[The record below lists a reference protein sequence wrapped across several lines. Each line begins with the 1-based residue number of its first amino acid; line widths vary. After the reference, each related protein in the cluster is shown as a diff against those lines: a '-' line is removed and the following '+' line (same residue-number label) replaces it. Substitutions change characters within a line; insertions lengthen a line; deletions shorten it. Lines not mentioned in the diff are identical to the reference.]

1 VNAQNGNVKRSN
13 WWLLAQTPA
22 THEDEDR
29 DDVQTHEIRKRF
41 LDHYVKA
48 GHTEVP
54 SASVILDDPN
64 LLFVNAGMV
73 QFVPYFLGA
82 RTPPWDR
89 AVSVQKCIRTPDIDE
104 VGITTRHNTFFQM
117 AGNFSF
123 GDYFKKG
130 AIELAWSLL
139 TNPVSEGGYG
149 FDPEK
154 LWATVYLDDDEAIE
168 LWQEIAGLPAE
179 RIQRRGMAD
188 NYWSMGIPG
197 PCGPCSEIYYD
208 RGPEYGIEGGPEANE
223 DRYIEIWNLVFMQNE
238 RGEGTSKND
247 FEILGP
253 LPRKNIDTGM
263 GVERIACLLQG
274 VDNVYETDLV
284 RPVIDLV
291 AGIAPRGYG
300 AGSHVDDVRYRI
312 IADHSRTA
320 AIIIGDGVSPG
331 NEGRGYVLRRLLRR
345 IIRAAKLLGVEQPIM
360 ADLMATVRD
369 EMGPSYPELVTDF
382 DRINRI
388 AVAEE
393 AAFNRTLASGSR
405 LFDDAAA
412 ATKRAGE
419 SRLSGA
425 DAFTLHDTYGFPID
439 LTLEMAAE
447 AGLSVDEQGF
457 RTLMAEQRQRAKA
470 DAAARKQAHTDL
482 SAYRELVDAGPT
494 EFTGFDELSTEARI
508 LGIFVDGK
516 RVPVVTHDGLD
527 ADRVELILDRTP
539 FYAEAGGQ
547 IADEGAVTGT
557 GSSATAKAAVTDV
570 QKIAKTLWAH
580 RVNVESGEFVEGD
593 TVIAAVDPKWRH
605 GATQGHSGTHMV
617 HAALR
622 QVLGPSA
629 VQAGSLNRPGYL
641 RFDFNWQGALTE
653 DQRAQIEEVTNE
665 AVEAD
670 YQVNT
675 FSTAL
680 DKAKAMGAMAMFG
693 ENYPDV
699 VRVVEIGGPF
709 SLELCGGTHVR
720 NSAQIGPVTILG
732 ESSVGS
738 GIRRVEA
745 YVGLESF
752 RHLTKER
759 ALMAGL
765 ASSLKVPSEEVPAR
779 VANLV
784 ERLKAAEK
792 ELDKARL
799 ANARAAAANAA
810 AGAESIGKVR
820 VVAQRMAGG
829 MSAGDLRSLVGDI
842 RGKLG
847 ADPAVVAL
855 IAEGENDS
863 VPFVIAVNPAAQDLG
878 LRANELV
885 KQFGAAV
892 NGRGGGKA
900 DMAQGSGKGAA
911 GIDAALAALRAEIG
925 RG

>member
-1 VNAQNGNVKRSN
+1 M
-13 WWLLAQTPA
+13 
-22 THEDEDR
+22 
-29 DDVQTHEIRKRF
+29 QTHEIRKRF
-41 LDHYVKA
+41 LDHFVKA

-73 QFVPYFLGA
+73 QFVPYFLGQ
-82 RTPPWDR
+82 RTPPYDT
-89 AVSVQKCIRTPDIDE
+89 ATSVQKCIRTPDIEE

-139 TNPVSEGGYG
+139 TNPVDAGGYG

-168 LWQEIAGLPAE
+168 LWQEVAGLPLE

-238 RGEGTSKND
+238 RGEGTSKED

-291 AGIAPRGYG
+291 ASIAPRGYG
-300 AGSHVDDVRYRI
+300 QGNHEDDVRYRI
-312 IADHSRTA
+312 IGDHSRTA
-320 AIIIGDGVSPG
+320 AIIIGDGVTPG

-345 IIRAAKLLGVEQPIM
+345 IIRAAKLLGVERPIM
-360 ADLMATVRD
+360 GELMATVRD

-393 AAFNRTLASGSR
+393 TAFNRTLTAGSR
-405 LFDDAAA
+405 LFEDAAA
-412 ATKRAGE
+412 ATKKSGAKV
-419 SRLSGA
+419 LSGS

-447 AGLSVDEQGF
+447 AGLSVDEAGF
-457 RTLMAEQRQRAKA
+457 RGLMAEQRKRAKA

-494 EFTGFDELSTEARI
+494 EFTGFDELTTEATI

-516 RVPVVTHDGLD
+516 RVPVVSHDGLE
-527 ADRVELILDRTP
+527 ADRVELILDRSP
-539 FYAEAGGQ
+539 FYAESGGQ
-547 IADEGAVTGT
+547 IADEGSITGT
-557 GSSATAKAAVTDV
+557 GASETAKAAVTDV

-580 RVNVESGEFVEGD
+580 RINVESGEFVEGD
-593 TVIAAVDPKWRH
+593 TIVASVDPRWRH

-622 QVLGPSA
+622 QVLGPNA

-641 RFDFNWQGALTE
+641 RFDFNFQGALTAQQR
-653 DQRAQIEEVTNE
+653 DQVEEVTNE
-665 AVEAD
+665 AVQAD
-670 YQVNT
+670 FAVNT
-675 FSTAL
+675 FNTEL

-709 SLELCGGTHVR
+709 SLELCGGTHVGS
-720 NSAQIGPVTILG
+720 SAQIGPVTILG

-738 GIRRVEA
+738 GVRRVEA
-745 YVGLESF
+745 YVGLDSF
-752 RHLTKER
+752 KHLAKER

-779 VANLV
+779 VATLV
-784 ERLKAAEK
+784 ERLRAAEK
-792 ELDKARL
+792 ELDRMRL
-799 ANARAAAANAA
+799 ASARSAAVNAA
-810 AGAESIGKVR
+810 AGAEEIGKVR
-820 VVAQRMAGG
+820 LVAQRMAGG
-829 MSAGDLRSLVGDI
+829 ISAGDLRSLVGDI

-847 ADPAVVAL
+847 SDPGVVAL
-855 IAEGENDS
+855 IAEGDDDS
-863 VPFVIAVNPAAQDLG
+863 VPFVVAVNPAAQDLG
-878 LRANELV
+878 ISANDLV
-885 KQFGAAV
+885 KVLGAAV

-900 DMAQGSGKGAA
+900 DLAQGSGKGAA
-911 GIDAALAALRAEIG
+911 GIDAALAAIRAELG
-925 RG
+925 RS

>member
-1 VNAQNGNVKRSN
+1 M
-13 WWLLAQTPA
+13 
-22 THEDEDR
+22 
-29 DDVQTHEIRKRF
+29 QTHEIRKRF
-41 LDHYVKA
+41 LDHFVKA

-73 QFVPYFLGA
+73 QFVPYFLGQ
-82 RTPPWDR
+82 RTPPYNT
-89 AVSVQKCIRTPDIDE
+89 ATSVQKCIRTPDIDE

-149 FDPEK
+149 FDPER
-154 LWATVYLDDDEAIE
+154 LWATVYLDDDEAIG
-168 LWQEIAGLPAE
+168 LWQEVAGLPLE

-208 RGPEYGIEGGPEANE
+208 RGPDYGVDGGPEANE

-238 RGEGTSKND
+238 RGEGTSKED

-300 AGSHVDDVRYRI
+300 EGNHEDDVRYRI
-312 IADHSRTA
+312 IGDHSRTA
-320 AIIIGDGVSPG
+320 AIIIGDGVTPG

-345 IIRAAKLLGVEQPIM
+345 IIRAAKLLGVERPIM
-360 ADLMATVRD
+360 GELMATVRD

-393 AAFNRTLASGSR
+393 TAFNRTLAAGSR
-405 LFDDAAA
+405 LFEDAAEATRA
-412 ATKRAGE
+412 AGATV
-419 SRLSGA
+419 LSGN

-447 AGLSVDEQGF
+447 AGLSVDEEGF
-457 RTLMAEQRQRAKA
+457 RGLMAEQRRRAKA

-494 EFTGFDELSTEARI
+494 EFTGFDELTTEARI

-516 RVPVVTHDGLD
+516 RVPVVSHEHDGGRS
-527 ADRVELILDRTP
+527 APDRVELILDRSP
-539 FYAEAGGQ
+539 FYAESGGQ
-547 IADEGAVTGT
+547 IADEGTVTGT
-557 GSSATAKAAVTDV
+557 GASETAKAAVTDV

-580 RVNVESGEFVEGD
+580 RINVESGEFVEGD
-593 TVIAAVDPKWRH
+593 TVVAAVDPRWRH

-622 QVLGPSA
+622 QVLGPNA

-641 RFDFNWQGALTE
+641 RFDFNWQGALSDE
-653 DQRAQIEEVTNE
+653 QRTQIEEVTNE

-670 YQVNT
+670 YEVHNFT
-675 FSTAL
+675 TEL
-680 DKAKAMGAMAMFG
+680 DKAKAMGAMALFG
-693 ENYPDV
+693 ENYPDE

-709 SLELCGGTHVR
+709 SIELCGGTHVR
-720 NSAQIGPVTILG
+720 SSAQIGPVTILG

-738 GIRRVEA
+738 GVRRVEA
-745 YVGLESF
+745 YVGLDSF
-752 RHLTKER
+752 RHLAKER

-765 ASSLKVPSEEVPAR
+765 ASSLKVPSDEVPAR
-779 VANLV
+779 VENLV
-784 ERLKAAEK
+784 ERLRAAEK
-792 ELDKARL
+792 ELDRLRL

-810 AGAESIGKVR
+810 AGAEQIGKVR
-820 VVAQRMAGG
+820 LVAQRMAGG
-829 MSAGDLRSLVGDI
+829 ISAGDLRSLVGDI

-847 ADPAVVAL
+847 SDPAVVAL
-855 IAEGENDS
+855 LAEGEDDA
-863 VPFVIAVNPAAQDLG
+863 VPFVVAVNPAAQDLG
-878 LRANELV
+878 LNANDLV
-885 KQFGAAV
+885 KVLGAAV

-900 DMAQGSGKGAA
+900 DLAQGSGKGAA
-911 GIDAALAALRAEIG
+911 GIDAALAAIRAEIG
-925 RG
+925 RS

>member
-1 VNAQNGNVKRSN
+1 
-13 WWLLAQTPA
+13 
-22 THEDEDR
+22 
-29 DDVQTHEIRKRF
+29 VQTHEIRKRF
-41 LDHYVKA
+41 LDHFVKA

-82 RTPPWDR
+82 RTPPYDK
-89 AVSVQKCIRTPDIDE
+89 ATSVQKCVRTPDIDE

-123 GDYFKKG
+123 GDYFKKH
-130 AIELAWSLL
+130 AIELAWTLL

-154 LWATVYLDDDEAIE
+154 LWATVYLDDDEAIG
-168 LWQEIAGLPAE
+168 LWQEVAGLPAE

-208 RGPEYGIEGGPEANE
+208 RGPDYGIGGGPEANE

-238 RGEGTSKND
+238 RGEGTSKID

-300 AGSHVDDVRYRI
+300 VGNHDDDVRYRI

-345 IIRAAKLLGVEQPIM
+345 IIRAAKLLGVEEPIM
-360 ADLMATVRD
+360 GQLMATVRD

-382 DRINRI
+382 ERINRI

-393 AAFNRTLASGSR
+393 TAFNRTLVSGSR

-412 ATKRAGE
+412 KTKRAGM
-419 SRLSGA
+419 SKLSGA

-447 AGLSVDEQGF
+447 AGLSVDEAGF
-457 RTLMAEQRQRAKA
+457 RTLMAEQRARAKA

-482 SAYRELVDAGPT
+482 TAYRELVDAGPT
-494 EFTGFDELSTEARI
+494 EFTGFDELTSEARI

-516 RVPVVTHDGLD
+516 RVPVVGHEGLE

-539 FYAEAGGQ
+539 FYAESGGQ
-547 IADEGAVTGT
+547 IADEGAISGTGT
-557 GSSATAKAAVTDV
+557 ARAAVTDV

-580 RVNVESGEFVEGD
+580 RVTVESGEFVEGD
-593 TVIAAVDPKWRH
+593 TVSAAVDPKWRH

-622 QVLGPSA
+622 QVLGPNA

-641 RFDFNWQGALTE
+641 RFDFNWQGALSE
-653 DQRAQIEEVTNE
+653 DQRSQIEEVTNQ

-670 YQVNT
+670 FEVHTFNT
-675 FSTAL
+675 EL
-680 DKAKAMGAMAMFG
+680 DKAKAMGAMALFG
-693 ENYPDV
+693 ENYPDE

-732 ESSVGS
+732 EASVGS
-738 GIRRVEA
+738 GVRRVEA

-752 RHLTKER
+752 RHLAKER

-779 VANLV
+779 VATLV

-792 ELDKARL
+792 ELDKVRL

-810 AGAESIGKVR
+810 AGAEVIGKVR
-820 VVAQRMAGG
+820 VVAQRMATG
-829 MSAGDLRSLVGDI
+829 MSGGDLRSLVGDI
-842 RGKLG
+842 KGKLG
-847 ADPAVVAL
+847 SEPAVVAL
-855 IAEGENDS
+855 IAEGDDDS
-863 VPFVIAVNPAAQDLG
+863 VPFVVAVNPAAQDLG

-900 DMAQGSGKGAA
+900 DLAQGSGKGAA

-925 RG
+925 RS